1 MTDRTSGS
9 AAGLAL
15 DGASIDVVK
24 AVWAQALGMDDVVQ
38 DAGLFDLGATS
49 ATMLE
54 VVRVLRQ
61 RWPRLRVVDIFDHP
75 TVAQLAA
82 FLDDDA

>member
-9 AAGLAL
+9 GTSLAL
-15 DGASIDVVK
+15 DGASIDVVRR
-24 AVWAQALGMDDVVQ
+24 VWADALGLDDVDQ
-38 DAGLFDLGATS
+38 DIGLFDLGATS
-49 ATMLE
+49 ADMLS
-54 VVRVLRQ
+54 VVRILRQ

-82 FLDDDA
+82 FLDDAA